1 MRVRLR
7 RLGAAFLVVLL
18 GILTLSALLVF
29 ALRWLDPPFSSFMA
43 QDWIG
48 GLAER
53 RDRPWVRQDWVP
65 WESISPSVPL
75 AVVAAEDQRFPTH
88 GGFDLVEMENAWRDF
103 RKGGQLRGA
112 STLSQQVAKNLFLWR
127 NKDLLRKGLEA
138 WLTLL
143 LELTWPKQRILEVYL
158 NIAQFGPHTYGVE
171 AASWRYFD
179 RPAAALRDR
188 EAALLAAVLPNPI
201 RFRLEA
207 PSAYVKNRA
216 ARIRGQMRR
225 LGKGYLEQL
234 RSN

>member
-1 MRVRLR
+1 
-7 RLGAAFLVVLL
+7 LVVLL
-18 GILTLSALLVF
+18 GILTVSAFLVI

-48 GLAER
+48 GLVER
-53 RDRPWVRQDWVP
+53 RDRPWVRHDWVP

-88 GGFDLVEMENAWRDF
+88 GGFDLVEMENAWRDY
-103 RKGGQLRGA
+103 RKSGRVRGA
-112 STLSQQVAKNLFLWR
+112 STLTQQVAKNLFLWR

-138 WLTLL
+138 WFTLL
-143 LELTWPKQRILEVYL
+143 IELTWPKQRILEVYL
-158 NIAQFGPHTYGVE
+158 NVAQFGPHTYGVG

-179 RPAAALRDR
+179 RPAGALKDR

-201 RFRLEA
+201 RFRLAA

-216 ARIRGQMRR
+216 ARIRGQMRQ

-234 RSN
+234 SSK

>member
-1 MRVRLR
+1 
-7 RLGAAFLVVLL
+7 LVVLL
-18 GILTLSALLVF
+18 GIVTLSALLVV

-48 GLAER
+48 GLVER

-75 AVVAAEDQRFPTH
+75 AVVAAEDQRFPAH
-88 GGFDLVEMENAWRDF
+88 GGFDLVELETAWRDY
-103 RKGGQLRGA
+103 REGGRLRGA

-127 NKDLLRKGLEA
+127 NKGLLRKGMEA
-138 WLTLL
+138 WFTLL
-143 LELTWPKQRILEVYL
+143 IELTWPKQRILEVYL
-158 NIAQFGPHTYGVE
+158 NVAQFGPHTYGVG

-179 RPAAALRDR
+179 RPAAALKDR

-201 RFRLEA
+201 RCRLEA

-225 LGKGYLEQL
+225 LGKGYLDQL

>member
-7 RLGAAFLVVLL
+7 RLGAAFLFVLL

-48 GLAER
+48 GLVER
-53 RDRPWVRQDWVP
+53 RDHPWVRHDWVP

-75 AVVAAEDQRFPTH
+75 AVVAAEDQRFPAH
-88 GGFDLVEMENAWRDF
+88 GGFDLVEMENAWRHF
-103 RKGGQLRGA
+103 RNGGRLRGA

-138 WLTLL
+138 WFTLL
-143 LELTWPKQRILEVYL
+143 IELTWPKQRILEVYL

-179 RPAAALRDR
+179 RPAAALKDR

-207 PSAYVKNRA
+207 PSAYVKSRA
-216 ARIRGQMRR
+216 ARIRGQMRQ

-234 RSN
+234 SSR

>member
-7 RLGAAFLVVLL
+7 RLGAALLVVLL
-18 GILTLSALLVF
+18 GILTLSALLVV

-48 GLAER
+48 GLVER
-53 RDRPWVRQDWVP
+53 RDRPWVHQDWVP

-143 LELTWPKQRILEVYL
+143 LELTWPKHRILEVYL

-201 RFRLEA
+201 RFRLTA
-207 PSAYVKNRA
+207 PSAYVKSRA
-216 ARIRGQMRR
+216 ARIRGQMRH

-234 RSN
+234 SSK